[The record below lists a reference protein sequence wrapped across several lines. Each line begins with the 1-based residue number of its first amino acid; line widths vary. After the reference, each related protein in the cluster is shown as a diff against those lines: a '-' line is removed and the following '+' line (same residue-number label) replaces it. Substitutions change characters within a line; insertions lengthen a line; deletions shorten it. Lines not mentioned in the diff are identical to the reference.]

1 MKYKINNRHIRLFV
15 RVFLILSLAN
25 MVFAEDVNNVEQ
37 QDLFDMSL
45 TDLMDIEVEVPATI
59 TEKNPLKTP
68 ASVTIITAEDIAR
81 TPARNLLDLMEVY
94 VPGAFYMNHSVGQLP
109 GIRGVLVDRPYKFLV
124 NVNGINVNIKAHYG
138 ARLELLNWDL
148 NDIERIE
155 IIRGP
160 GSVIY
165 GPGAIGGV
173 INIYTKTGREAP
185 GLAIG
190 GSYWDKY
197 DSIGN
202 YISYGEH
209 TDKHDLFTY
218 FSVTHTTGCEPD
230 LYGVNSSG
238 LYGYLGHPGAPG
250 YPAPAADYL
259 ADYDNE
265 PQIKAHV
272 DLHFNKNWRF
282 WSRYVTS
289 SHDLIQGSAQQYQ
302 IPDSNGEYESF
313 RQTRYRYYQFALEK
327 KTPLSESWNL
337 KSLFGVSSIDVH
349 NVEKW
354 DSDLFN
360 DRENLL
366 NIKWIWSEDEYYSQF
381 MFNYKPEDEKVK
393 AGVGFE
399 FSYDTIGPAW
409 GKGEDDGLRLAD
421 GIMSGPGSEAYGTS
435 SDGTKQYDAGDVQY
449 FPVGNGWNTRSY
461 AFLGELNYQHNSKT
475 STLWSARLDKHS
487 YTSYL
492 FSPRFALIHELD
504 TNEYLKFI
512 AQHSVRMNTQEELY
526 MNHVLGKD
534 NDPEKLDSLELIY
547 ADKPTERLSFQ
558 SSLFYNHND
567 VIAWDWSQSRSAP
580 VGTLDTMGL
589 EVETGY
595 KRDNY
600 RFGLNH
606 SYVKQ
611 LDWELDD
618 NIAVSGISYS
628 EYYVDA
634 GSGVI
639 ITSKGNDLNNWSNH
653 ATKLFGDIDFL
664 DGKLSL
670 HGDMRALWGFQ
681 GRKDGLDALED
692 AGGDAASIADIRDRD
707 AYDVEVAANFS
718 LTYRVNKLSTLTVF
732 VHNIPVVGDNKRYSY
747 SSGFKKSAPDKV
759 SWIEEPTAVGIS
771 YLLRF

>member
-1 MKYKINNRHIRLFV
+1 
-15 RVFLILSLAN
+15 
-25 MVFAEDVNNVEQ
+25 
-37 QDLFDMSL
+37 MSL
-45 TDLMDIEVEVPATI
+45 TELMDVEIDVPATI
-59 TEKNPLKTP
+59 TEKNPQKTP

-81 TPARNLLDLMEVY
+81 TPARNMLDLMEIY
-94 VPGAFYMNHSVGQLP
+94 VPGAFYMNHSVGPVP

-160 GSVIY
+160 GSVTY

-173 INIYTKTGREAP
+173 INIYTKTAREAP
-185 GLAIG
+185 GVAVG
-190 GSYWDKY
+190 GHYWDKY
-197 DSIGN
+197 DSISN
-202 YISYGEH
+202 YISYGQH
-209 TDKHDLFTY
+209 TEEHDLFTY
-218 FSVTHTTGCEPD
+218 FSTTHTTGAAPD

-238 LYGYLGHPGAPG
+238 TFGYLGHTGAPG
-250 YPAPAADYL
+250 YPAPATDYL
-259 ADYDNE
+259 ADYDNQ
-265 PQIKAHV
+265 PQVKAHV
-272 DLHFNKNWRF
+272 DLRFNKNWHF

-289 SHDLIQGSAQQYQ
+289 SHELIQGSAQQYQ
-302 IPDSNGEYESF
+302 VPDANSAYESF

-354 DSDLFN
+354 DSDLVN
-360 DRENLL
+360 DRDNLQ
-366 NIKWIWSEDEYYSQF
+366 NIKWIWSEDEYYTQF
-381 MFNYKPEDEKVK
+381 MFNYKPEDEKVR
-393 AGVGFE
+393 AGAGFE
-399 FSYDTIGPAW
+399 FSYDVIGPAW

-421 GIMSGPGSEAYGTS
+421 GIMSGPCSEAYGTS
-435 SDGTKQYDAGDVQY
+435 KDGSKQYIEGEMQY

-461 AFLGELNYQHNSKT
+461 AFLSELNYRHTPKT

-487 YTSYL
+487 YTSYM

-504 TNEYLKFI
+504 TDEYLKFI

-526 MNHVLGKD
+526 MNHKLGKD
-534 NDPEKLDSLELIY
+534 NDPERLDSLELIY
-547 ADKPTERLSFQ
+547 TDKPTERLTFQ
-558 SSLFYNHND
+558 SSVFYNHND
-567 VIAWDWSQSRSAP
+567 VIAWDWGQSRSAP
-580 VGTLDTMGL
+580 IGTLDTMGL
-589 EVETGY
+589 EVETRY
-595 KRDNY
+595 KKDNY

-628 EYYVDA
+628 DYYRDA

-639 ITSKGNDLNNWSNH
+639 ITSNGNDLNNWSNH
-653 ATKLFGDIDFL
+653 ITKLYGNIDFL
-664 DGKLSL
+664 EGRLSL
-670 HGDMRALWGFQ
+670 HANMHALWGFE
-681 GRKDGLDALED
+681 GRKDGLDALEE
-692 AGGDAASIADIRDRD
+692 AGGDAASIADIHDKD
-707 AYDVEVAANFS
+707 AYDVEVAANLS
-718 LTYRVNKLSTLTVF
+718 LTYRVNKLSSLTVF

-747 SSGFKKSAPDKV
+747 SSGFKKTTPDKV
-759 SWIEEPTAVGIS
+759 SWIEEPMVFGIS
-771 YLLRF
+771 YLLKF